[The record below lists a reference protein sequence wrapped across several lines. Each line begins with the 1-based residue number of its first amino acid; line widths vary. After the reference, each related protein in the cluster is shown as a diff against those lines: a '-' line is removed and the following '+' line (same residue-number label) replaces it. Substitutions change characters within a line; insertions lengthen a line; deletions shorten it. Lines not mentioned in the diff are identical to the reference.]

1 MSRPRVSVVIPTY
14 NKAKTLAECVRAVY
28 RQTHQPAEVIVVDDA
43 STDGSREIAAG
54 LPCRLVCL
62 PVNRGVSAARNAGAA
77 IATGDVLFF
86 VDSDIAL
93 ATDAIGN
100 ALRVLREYPDCGVV
114 QGIYDAEPFVADGPV
129 EVYKTL
135 FEHYWRRR
143 RAGVAD
149 ATLFALTAIRRP
161 AFDSVGGF
169 DERLRDA
176 EDIEFGTRLPDRY
189 QIRMCADVVGRHD
202 DVDRLRPFLTE
213 HVRRAVSYGGL
224 LAGTLL
230 GPGRRSVHRRTV
242 PVPATTGGA
251 TGAERPSSG
260 IDVAAVVA
268 MVCCVSTVVTV
279 PLAAASWWLLMVP
292 AVPFAIFVGVDS
304 GLLRFVRRRKGS
316 LFMVYFLG
324 MHFLMHTTQLTGM
337 AVGFAA
343 GVWRTARHRSTPAA
357 GAVR

>member
-1 MSRPRVSVVIPTY
+1 MSRRPRVSVVIPTY

-54 LPCRLVCL
+54 LPCQLVCL
-62 PVNRGVSAARNAGAA
+62 PANQGVSAARNAGAA
-77 IATGDVLFF
+77 VATGDVLFF

-93 ATDAIGN
+93 APDAIAN
-100 ALRVLREYPDCGVV
+100 ALRVLREHPRCGVV

-149 ATLFALTAIRRP
+149 ATLFALTAIRRS

-169 DERLRDA
+169 DEGLRDA

-189 QIRMCADVVGRHD
+189 EIRMSADVVGRHD

-213 HVRRAVSYGGL
+213 HIRRAVSYGAL
-224 LAGTLL
+224 LAGVLL
-230 GPGRRSVHRRTV
+230 DPARRSVHRRTV
-242 PVPATTGGA
+242 ADPATDPAGDGRQSA
-251 TGAERPSSG
+251 G
-260 IDVAAVVA
+260 IDIGAVTA
-268 MVCCVSTVVTV
+268 MICCVATVATL
-279 PLAAASWWLLMVP
+279 PLVAVSWWLLLVP
-292 AVPFAIFVGVDS
+292 AVPLIVFIAVDS
-304 GLLRFVRRRKGS
+304 DLFRFVRRRKGNR
-316 LFMVYFLG
+316 FMLYFLG
-324 MHFLMHTTQLTGM
+324 MHFLMHTTQLAGM
-337 AVGFAA
+337 AVGFAGA
-343 GVWRTARHRSTPAA
+343 TARPARSRSASAPEV
-357 GAVR
+357 GR